1 MNQMKLRI
9 AMSVSALVVALAA
22 CGGGGGSSANPSAG
36 ASAGASQGASSA
48 GAGGAV
54 TLAAKDIKFSTD
66 TLSAPADEAFTLR
79 FDNQEAIPHNV
90 SISDSSGAKA
100 FTGEVF
106 AGPGSRDYPV
116 PPLAAGS
123 YTFICD
129 VHPEMRGTLDA
140 G

>member
-1 MNQMKLRI
+1 MKLRL
-9 AMSVSALVVALAA
+9 AMPLSALALALAA

-36 ASAGASQGASSA
+36 ASQGASSA

-54 TLAAKDIKFSTD
+54 TVAAKDIKFTTG

-79 FDNQEAIPHNV
+79 FDNQEAVPHNV
-90 SISDSSGAKA
+90 SLSDSSGAKV

-106 AGPGSRDYPV
+106 SGPGSRDYAV
-116 PPLAAGS
+116 PALAAGS